1 MGRLASPFF
10 MNTPDLS
17 DKYPDKDFLLDFQC
31 FSRIKSMHGQISTV
45 FCPDDNSFVRE
56 MLSENGHQ
64 KIMFI
69 DGAKSKNVALLG
81 DNLAALAIENN
92 WSGIIVNGRIR
103 DAEII
108 SQLDIAIFA
117 LGTCPRK
124 SSKKNQGKKNI
135 ELSID
140 GLTIKPGD
148 WVYADINGIL
158 ISDSELEI

>member
-1 MGRLASPFF
+1 

-31 FSRIKSMHGQISTV
+31 FSKIKSMHGQISTV

-108 SQLDIAIFA
+108 SQLELAIFA

-135 ELSID
+135 ELLID

-158 ISDSELEI
+158 ISDSELKI

>member
-1 MGRLASPFF
+1 

-81 DNLAALAIENN
+81 DNLATLALENN

-108 SQLDIAIFA
+108 SQLELAIFA

-148 WVYADINGIL
+148 WVLSL
-158 ISDSELEI
+158 IHISEPTRHA

>member
-1 MGRLASPFF
+1 

-45 FCPDDNSFVRE
+45 FCPADNSFVRE

-108 SQLDIAIFA
+108 SQLDVAIFA

>member
-1 MGRLASPFF
+1 

-31 FSRIKSMHGQISTV
+31 FSKIKSMHGQISTV

-69 DGAKSKNVALLG
+69 DGGKSKNVALLG
-81 DNLAALAIENN
+81 DNLAALAIKNN

-108 SQLDIAIFA
+108 SQLDVAILRLVHVQEKA
-117 LGTCPRK
+117 ARK
-124 SSKKNQGKKNI
+124 IKEKNI

>member
-1 MGRLASPFF
+1 

-31 FSRIKSMHGQISTV
+31 FSKIKSMHGQISTV

-108 SQLDIAIFA
+108 SQLELAIFA

>member
-1 MGRLASPFF
+1 

-31 FSRIKSMHGQISTV
+31 FSKIKSMHGQISTV

-69 DGAKSKNVALLG
+69 DGGKSKNVALLG
-81 DNLAALAIENN
+81 DNLAALAIKNN

-108 SQLDIAIFA
+108 SQLEIAIFA

-124 SSKKNQGKKNI
+124 SCKKNQGEKNI

>member
-1 MGRLASPFF
+1 

-108 SQLDIAIFA
+108 SQLDVAVFA

>member
-1 MGRLASPFF
+1 

-64 KIMFI
+64 KILFI

-140 GLTIKPGD
+140 GLTLKPGD

-158 ISDSELEI
+158 ISNSKLEI

>member
-1 MGRLASPFF
+1 
-10 MNTPDLS
+10 
-17 DKYPDKDFLLDFQC
+17 
-31 FSRIKSMHGQISTV
+31 MHGQISTV

-81 DNLAALAIENN
+81 DNLATLAIENN

-108 SQLDIAIFA
+108 SQLELAIFA

>member
-1 MGRLASPFF
+1 

-108 SQLDIAIFA
+108 SQLDVAVFA

-135 ELSID
+135 ELLID

>member
-1 MGRLASPFF
+1 

-31 FSRIKSMHGQISTV
+31 FSKIKSMHGQISTV

-69 DGAKSKNVALLG
+69 DGGKSKNVALLG
-81 DNLAALAIENN
+81 DNLAALAIKNN

-108 SQLDIAIFA
+108 SQLDVAIFA

>member
-1 MGRLASPFF
+1 

-108 SQLDIAIFA
+108 SQLDVAIFA

-124 SSKKNQGKKNI
+124 SSRKNQGKKNI

>member
-1 MGRLASPFF
+1 

-31 FSRIKSMHGQISTV
+31 FSKIKSMHGQISTV

-69 DGAKSKNVALLG
+69 DGGKSKNVALLG
-81 DNLAALAIENN
+81 DNLAALAIKNN

-108 SQLDIAIFA
+108 SQLD
-117 LGTCPRK
+117 
-124 SSKKNQGKKNI
+124 
-135 ELSID
+135 
-140 GLTIKPGD
+140 
-148 WVYADINGIL
+148 
-158 ISDSELEI
+158 

>member
-1 MGRLASPFF
+1 

-81 DNLAALAIENN
+81 DNLAKLAIENN

-108 SQLDIAIFA
+108 SQLDVAIFA

>member
-1 MGRLASPFF
+1 

-17 DKYPDKDFLLDFQC
+17 DKYPDKRFLLDFQC

-108 SQLDIAIFA
+108 SQLDVAIFA

>member
-1 MGRLASPFF
+1 

-31 FSRIKSMHGQISTV
+31 FSRIKSMHGQSSTV

-108 SQLDIAIFA
+108 SQLDVAIFA

>member
-1 MGRLASPFF
+1 

-31 FSRIKSMHGQISTV
+31 FSKIKSMHGQISTV

-56 MLSENGHQ
+56 MLSKNGHQ

-81 DNLAALAIENN
+81 DNLATLALENN

-108 SQLDIAIFA
+108 SQLELAIFA

>member
-1 MGRLASPFF
+1 

-108 SQLDIAIFA
+108 SQLDVAIFA

-124 SSKKNQGKKNI
+124 SFKKNQGKKNI

-158 ISDSELEI
+158 ISDTELEI

>member
-1 MGRLASPFF
+1 

>member
-1 MGRLASPFF
+1 
-10 MNTPDLS
+10 MNIPDLS
-17 DKYPDKDFLLDFQC
+17 DKYPDKQFLLDFQC
-31 FSRIKSMHGQISTV
+31 FSKINSMHGQISTV

-108 SQLDIAIFA
+108 SQLDVAIFA

>member
-1 MGRLASPFF
+1 

-81 DNLAALAIENN
+81 DNLATLAIENN
-92 WSGIIVNGRIR
+92 WSGIIVNGRVR

-108 SQLDIAIFA
+108 SQLDVAIFA

>member
-1 MGRLASPFF
+1 MT
-10 MNTPDLS
+10 TPDLS

-31 FSRIKSMHGQISTV
+31 FSKIKSMHGQISTV

-69 DGAKSKNVALLG
+69 DGGKSKNVALLG
-81 DNLAALAIENN
+81 DNLAALAIKNN

-108 SQLDIAIFA
+108 SQLDVAIFA
-117 LGTCPRK
+117 LCTCPRK
-124 SSKKNQGKKNI
+124 SCKKNQGKKNI

>member
-1 MGRLASPFF
+1 

-56 MLSENGHQ
+56 MLSEDGHQ
-64 KIMFI
+64 KILFI

-108 SQLDIAIFA
+108 SQLDVAVFA

-135 ELSID
+135 ELLID

>member
-1 MGRLASPFF
+1 

-31 FSRIKSMHGQISTV
+31 FSRIKSIHGQISTV

-81 DNLAALAIENN
+81 DNLATLAIENN

-108 SQLDIAIFA
+108 SKLDVAIFA